1 MSFEKLNTEI
11 LEALETNNFEAPT
24 PLQKKA
30 LPIIK
35 GGSNLFCIGSKGSG
49 KTTTIIISVMQK
61 LKCKPE
67 GDAPRALILVETK
80 ADALNLKEAFEK
92 FIKPRTLRIYTAYE
106 EQTLDQQREEI
117 YYGQD
122 ILIATPKRL
131 NKLYLMNSLDLSQLK
146 LYILEDAEFAE
157 KGLYFAAINRIPESI
172 NKCQY
177 LVFAETLSARLQRF
191 EETFM
196 YRAQIIKVK

>member
-1 MSFEKLNTEI
+1 MSFKKLNPEI
-11 LEALETNNFEAPT
+11 LEALEINDFEAPT

-30 LPIIK
+30 LPVIK
-35 GGSNLFCIGSKGSG
+35 GGANVFCIGSKGCG
-49 KTTTIIISVMQK
+49 KTTTIVISVLQK
-61 LKCKPE
+61 LKCKAV

-80 ADALNLKEAFEK
+80 AQALKLKEEFEK
-92 FIKPRTLRIYTAYE
+92 FIKPRTLRVYTAYD

-146 LYILEDAEFAE
+146 LYIIEDAEFAE

-172 NKCQY
+172 DKCQY
-177 LVFAETLSARLQRF
+177 LVFAEKLSPRLKRF
-191 EETFM
+191 EDTFM
-196 YRAQIIKVK
+196 YRAQVVSVK